1 MSNYRLLEHKEEIF
15 KMVKKAPV
23 IEIGEVW
30 QTLPFSR
37 EVFRI
42 QKLDVLDEA
51 MVFVTTFPFEFDPQ
65 FPIYIKLNYKNLV
78 FKLSAGEYRASN
90 NQLSCGYPK
99 EAKVIEDRSKSRR
112 KLPRKT
118 SLHITLRSLAQVPPI
133 DIKVSV
139 ADISEWGLGIRTSA
153 ANKELFSKNA
163 NFIIMK
169 VCGREHYEQTV
180 LTVRHVSSA
189 EDSGYLG
196 IGLLGSHPF
205 GEKIFEMLE
214 EESKCVKFRELK
226 GSESF

>member
-23 IEIGEVW
+23 VEIGEVW

-42 QKLDVLDEA
+42 QKLDVLNEA

-78 FKLSAGEYRASN
+78 FKLSAGEYRASK

-99 EAKVIEDRSKSRR
+99 EAKVIEDRSKSRT

-118 SLHITLRSLAQVPPI
+118 SLSLTLRSLSQVPSI
-133 DIKVSV
+133 DIKVNV
-139 ADISEWGLGIRTSA
+139 TDISEQGLGIRTSA
-153 ANKELFSKNA
+153 ANKELFSRDS

-169 VCGREHYEQTV
+169 VCGQQHYEQTV
-180 LTVRHVSSA
+180 LTVRHIPSA
-189 EDSGYLG
+189 EGHGYLG

-205 GEKIFEMLE
+205 GDKIFEILE
-214 EESKCVKFRELK
+214 EEVSRVKFKGLK